1 MPTHPTKSELTAL
14 EQEPEFQSILEDLYT
29 EVQLQQQSKRKT
41 HRRDP
46 SKGAIFDK
54 GHNLFYN
61 PENWQRTRGVA
72 LFHEE
77 TQSILGNF
85 SEYLHRSVAGCRRLV
100 REESPI
106 AVSEVEHVSGDWWIG
121 VDRQPVAS
129 APWFEDRLAMMKLH
143 LPELGVWT
151 PLAEV
156 RAKLEHGSI
165 ARVELVNETLFADSD
180 GRQLLTLPAGTNL
193 LPVMDLDGKLTL
205 RREIG
210 L

>member
-1 MPTHPTKSELTAL
+1 M
-14 EQEPEFQSILEDLYT
+14 QEPTRNELNAIEDELLDEFWS
-29 EVQLQQQSKRKT
+29 EVAPTPKQAKPK
-41 HRRDP
+41 RRDP
-46 SKGAIFDK
+46 SKLGAIFDK

-61 PENWQRTRGVA
+61 PDNWTRTRGVA

-85 SEYLHRSVAGCRRLV
+85 SEYRHKTVAGCRRLV
-100 REESPI
+100 REEVPMV
-106 AVSEVEHVSGDWWIG
+106 VSEIEHVAGDWWIG
-121 VDRQPVAS
+121 IDRRPEPA
-129 APWFEDRLAMMKLH
+129 APWFEDRLAMIKLT

-156 RAKLEHGSI
+156 RAKLQHGAISR
-165 ARVELVNETLFADSD
+165 AELVNDTLFADPD
-180 GRQLLTLPAGTNL
+180 GRALLTLPAGTNL
-193 LPVMDLDGKLTL
+193 LPVMDLEGKLLL